1 MPPPAYPKEPP
12 SLMSV
17 MAAERGES
25 VPAFEGTA
33 ALMNRASPDREGAVA
48 EEKPLTVSETLT
60 RIRNA
65 LDGVIDGLWISG
77 EVAGVKTSG
86 AGHVYFSIKDERGLI
101 DCVLFGGAR
110 QGRRLFVVGDKIE
123 IRGRTDIYAERG
135 KLQIIASQWRPAGQ
149 GGLYEAFLR
158 LKAKLEAEGLFDA
171 SKKRPIPGF
180 VRRVALVTSS
190 IAAAYGD
197 VCRTIERRTPWV
209 QILHVEAPVQGADA
223 PARLIA
229 ALRTADRTGA
239 DVVLLV
245 RGGGAYEDLQA
256 FNDEELARAI
266 RAMRT
271 PVISGVGHEA
281 DFTIA
286 DFAADLRASTP
297 TAAAESIGPDRE
309 YWMKRLEKLFD
320 TLSSGLTREIE
331 HAMQRFDR
339 AQALM
344 PDMDLRLANAG
355 RAVSLM
361 AERFRSA
368 DFVLRTHSER
378 VERAAAFLADPERV
392 LSAPERVLEDRA
404 EQFLAMA
411 DLQEKRRGER
421 LGWPGERLNDAIE
434 RKLGDAE
441 REYRRALLQKPDPMR
456 TVTQLGLRL
465 AQAETALKLA
475 DPDRPLRAGYA
486 RISSGGRV
494 VGAARDLSSGNSI
507 EVRFFDGEAAAVVE
521 RVSIRSGE
529 M

>member
-1 MPPPAYPKEPP
+1 
-12 SLMSV
+12 
-17 MAAERGES
+17 
-25 VPAFEGTA
+25 
-33 ALMNRASPDREGAVA
+33 
-48 EEKPLTVSETLT
+48 
-60 RIRNA
+60 
-65 LDGVIDGLWISG
+65 
-77 EVAGVKTSG
+77 
-86 AGHVYFSIKDERGLI
+86 
-101 DCVLFGGAR
+101 
-110 QGRRLFVVGDKIE
+110 
-123 IRGRTDIYAERG
+123 
-135 KLQIIASQWRPAGQ
+135 
-149 GGLYEAFLR
+149 
-158 LKAKLEAEGLFDA
+158 
-171 SKKRPIPGF
+171 
-180 VRRVALVTSS
+180 
-190 IAAAYGD
+190 
-197 VCRTIERRTPWV
+197 
-209 QILHVEAPVQGADA
+209 
-223 PARLIA
+223 
-229 ALRTADRTGA
+229 
-239 DVVLLV
+239 
-245 RGGGAYEDLQA
+245 
-256 FNDEELARAI
+256 
-266 RAMRT
+266 
-271 PVISGVGHEA
+271 
-281 DFTIA
+281 
-286 DFAADLRASTP
+286 
-297 TAAAESIGPDRE
+297 
-309 YWMKRLEKLFD
+309 
-320 TLSSGLTREIE
+320 
-331 HAMQRFDR
+331 
-339 AQALM
+339 M

-361 AERFRSA
+361 AERFRSG